1 MLLLLSRLT
10 SSTRNLG
17 RKDKNKEMNAGKPEE
32 TGLKEESVGIDQE
45 EMKEGRRDQ
54 TATTERIVVDNVE
67 GVETEETV
75 MTEQ

>member
-1 MLLLLSRLT
+1 
-10 SSTRNLG
+10 
-17 RKDKNKEMNAGKPEE
+17 MNAGKPEE

-67 GVETEETV
+67 GVEIEETV